1 MVKTFFL
8 IFTALYISLLAQND
22 YIIKLVNPIQI
33 DNKNLE
39 FDVTINSTG
48 PDFILSSYQCAFTFD
63 LTFDNSDSI
72 SLEYAVNS
80 SELANIPVYIIGF
93 DTSDQQNKLIFI
105 SGIGN
110 DIIAGKERLIGK
122 FRISSTKEFT
132 EESLNL
138 KWNFTGAVNTILTDI
153 NFFNITEPTNHI
165 NFDNTITDVN
175 AEKILPKKY
184 SLEQNYPNPFNPLT
198 TIEYTIQ
205 SDLKSTTTD
214 VKLVVFDIL
223 GRKVKTLVNQK
234 QKSGNYE
241 IKFNAGNLASGAY
254 FYKLEAGNF
263 TQVKKMILLK

>member
-1 MVKTFFL
+1 MFKTFFL
-8 IFTALYISLLAQND
+8 IFTVLNISLFAQSD
-22 YIIKLVNPIQI
+22 YIIKLINPIQI

-63 LTFDNSDSI
+63 LTFNNSDSI
-72 SLEYAVNS
+72 SLEYSVNS

-110 DIIAGKERLIGK
+110 DIISGKEKLIGK

-153 NFFNITEPTNHI
+153 NFLNITEPTNHI
-165 NFDNTITDVN
+165 NFDNTITNVKDSKV
-175 AEKILPKKY
+175 LPEKY
-184 SLEQNYPNPFNPLT
+184 SLEQNYPNPFNPT
-198 TIEYTIQ
+198 TKIKYTIQ
-205 SDLKSTTTD
+205 SNLKNSTTN

-223 GRKVKTLVNQK
+223 GREVKTLINEK

-241 IKFNAGNLASGAY
+241 IIFNARNLASGAY
-254 FYKLEAGNF
+254 FYKLDAGNF